1 MSFLNKKR
9 KKAAHLRD
17 KNPIYKQKSYLS
29 KGVILFEEMTEK
41 SMEEDDTLSG
51 GHRVPLIMRNEKPP
65 QPAPPEYHI
74 NILAYLAFFLQHL
87 YDEQALNDIKN
98 MLNNAHTIFSPHT
111 ATNQNQTSQ
120 LLP

>member
-9 KKAAHLRD
+9 KIALRD

-29 KGVILFEEMTEK
+29 KGVPVILFEEMTEK

-74 NILAYLAFFLQHL
+74 NILAYLAFFYNIYMMNKH
-87 YDEQALNDIKN
+87 
-98 MLNNAHTIFSPHT
+98 
-111 ATNQNQTSQ
+111 
-120 LLP
+120 